1 MDIRSGPI
9 SRGGEDDGSLH
20 HHQDASAGVITGITT
35 LALAA
40 PASAVNESGYSGGSS
55 GSGTNTV
62 LPGAPAESSAWDL
75 APIAT
80 GALGGLVLAGAGF
93 AAVVT
98 ARRHSNMAH
107 PA

>member
-1 MDIRSGPI
+1 MARSTI
-9 SRGGEDDGSLH
+9 TRI
-20 HHQDASAGVITGITT
+20 ASAGVITGITA

-40 PASAVNESGYSGGSS
+40 PASAVNDSGYGGGSS
-55 GSGTNTV
+55 GSGTTNV
-62 LPGAPAESSAWDL
+62 LPGAPADSSAWDL

-93 AAVVT
+93 AAVAT
-98 ARRHSNMAH
+98 ARRHGHLAH

>member
-1 MDIRSGPI
+1 MALSTITRI
-9 SRGGEDDGSLH
+9 
-20 HHQDASAGVITGITT
+20 ASAGVITGITT

-55 GSGTNTV
+55 GSDTNTV

>member
-1 MDIRSGPI
+1 MARSTI
-9 SRGGEDDGSLH
+9 TRL
-20 HHQDASAGVITGITT
+20 ASAGVITGITT

-40 PASAVNESGYSGGSS
+40 PASAVNDSGYGGGSS
-55 GSGTNTV
+55 GSGTNV

-93 AAVVT
+93 AAVAT
-98 ARRHSNMAH
+98 ARRHGHLAH